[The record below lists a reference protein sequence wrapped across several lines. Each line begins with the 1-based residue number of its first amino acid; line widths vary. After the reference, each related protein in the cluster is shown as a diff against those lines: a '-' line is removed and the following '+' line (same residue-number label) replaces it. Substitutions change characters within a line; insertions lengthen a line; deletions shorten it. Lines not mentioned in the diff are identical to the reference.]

1 MTIPTKGMGAVL
13 KTIKTL
19 KKSKKFPGPEADNLL
34 LKQYQKMQKE
44 NPIGVTSESYATD
57 PRKARIYRTQDRR
70 DRTASQ
76 IREFR
81 KNEGKFVGE
90 TTNVPGSIQKSPFFK
105 PGSKVV
111 QRDGSAVLLKAG
123 NKEKDLRKFKT
134 QIKTGIRKK

>member
-1 MTIPTKGMGAVL
+1 MTLVTKGMGAVL
-13 KTIKTL
+13 KSIKTL
-19 KKSKKFPGPEADNLL
+19 QKSKKFPGPKAKDKL
-34 LKQYQKMQKE
+34 QKRYIRKKKK
-44 NPIGVTSESYATD
+44 NPRGVTTESYETD

-90 TTNVPGSIQKSPFFK
+90 TTNVPGSIKKSPFFK